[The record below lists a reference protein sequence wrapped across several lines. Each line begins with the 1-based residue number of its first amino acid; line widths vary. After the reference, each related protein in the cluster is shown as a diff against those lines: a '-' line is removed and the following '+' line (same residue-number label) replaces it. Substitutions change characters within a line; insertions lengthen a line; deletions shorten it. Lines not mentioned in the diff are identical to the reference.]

1 MSSGRREASYDVAP
15 VLQRVVAQQ
24 AEGLRGGAVAEG
36 GEPAEALGE
45 PGDGPAGPV
54 HGAAAVELGDAAVEE
69 GGGVAGVVAVEAVRP
84 GRVVEHLGGLV
95 DDDRTCEAR
104 GAELVDVG
112 PQGVAAHRGADDDGV
127 AEVEVLQQ
135 LTEVAAVAGHAL
147 PVGRRLGL
155 AVGSAVEG
163 DGAVAGGEQRV
174 DGERPRRRGRGVA
187 VHEHDRAP
195 LSFVGEGERDV
206 VGGAEGR
213 HGPTVAATAR
223 PVMESS
229 YVAGRCRWRSRPC
242 PVSGR
247 SVRPVVGPVSRAVRP
262 GAGAGAARPG
272 ARGRGPAPST
282 AGRAPR

>member
-1 MSSGRREASYDVAP
+1 MRPPSSWGTP
-15 VLQRVVAQQ
+15 
-24 AEGLRGGAVAEG
+24 
-36 GEPAEALGE
+36 
-45 PGDGPAGPV
+45 
-54 HGAAAVELGDAAVEE
+54 AVEE

-84 GRVVEHLGGLV
+84 GRVVEHLRGLV

-112 PQGVAAHRGADDDGV
+112 PEGVAAHRGADDDGV
-127 AEVEVLQQ
+127 AEVEVLQE

-147 PVGRRLGL
+147 PVRRRLGL

-163 DGAVAGGEQRV
+163 DGTVAGGEQRV

-195 LSFVGEGERDV
+195 LSLVGEGERDV

-223 PVMESS
+223 RGHGELVRRWGLPMEESS
-229 YVAGRCRWRSRPC
+229 VSR
-242 PVSGR
+242 
-247 SVRPVVGPVSRAVRP
+247 VGPVSPAAQAGQSGRAARSRCRRS
-262 GAGAGAARPG
+262 ATWSSRARPG
-272 ARGRGPAPST
+272 SFHWGPST
-282 AGRAPR
+282 SVIRSSRW